1 MTQDLMTMFG
11 GTAFSDRLPLKRYS
25 RDARG
30 GMVMGFANDQAY
42 QNIAGI
48 LFPEDQ
54 GSPSSDMVAGF

>member
-11 GTAFSDRLPLKRYS
+11 GTAFSGQLPLKRYF

-30 GMVMGFANDQAY
+30 GVVMGLANDQAY

-48 LFPEDQ
+48 LFPEEE
-54 GSPSSDMVAGF
+54 GSP